1 MTFKQDVLKRVIV
14 VNDLKKL
21 QEVIDSTDYW
31 DCKVLN
37 LNVMYFGDCL
47 TLYIED
53 NETYCWKMQFL
64 SCYSMRYITDAIW
77 RNTPQNVKDMKKGQL
92 GYYCQDISV
101 LESEYD
107 DFYKFKLDL
116 SIMSIEVVCKEIK
129 VKKEL
134 TDNII
139 WFWK

>member
-1 MTFKQDVLKRVIV
+1 M
-14 VNDLKKL
+14 NDLKIKKI

-64 SCYSMRYITDAIW
+64 SCYIDIPNKACQSK
-77 RNTPQNVKDMKKGQL
+77 KDV
-92 GYYCQDISV
+92 I
-101 LESEYD
+101 
-107 DFYKFKLDL
+107 
-116 SIMSIEVVCKEIK
+116 
-129 VKKEL
+129 
-134 TDNII
+134 
-139 WFWK
+139 

>member
-1 MTFKQDVLKRVIV
+1 M
-14 VNDLKKL
+14 
-21 QEVIDSTDYW
+21 
-31 DCKVLN
+31 N

-64 SCYSMRYITDAIW
+64 SCYSMCYITDAIW
-77 RNTPQNVKDMKKGQL
+77 RKNPQNVKDMKKGQL

>member
-1 MTFKQDVLKRVIV
+1 MKEFTQNLSSQAYAHVFSA
-14 VNDLKKL
+14 NFAA
-21 QEVIDSTDYW
+21 
-31 DCKVLN
+31 DCVKNSCRATARLRI
-37 LNVMYFGDCL
+37 FAF
-47 TLYIED
+47 
-53 NETYCWKMQFL
+53 CWKMQFL
-64 SCYSMRYITDAIW
+64 SCYSMCYITDAIW